1 MSAANSEGKVNHV
14 CELLKNISG
23 LLENSENA
31 DVTFLVGEAK
41 IPAHRNILA
50 CQSEYFRSMLY
61 GGLREGSEKEVKIR
75 DTNPDTFRRLL
86 RYFYTRKLSLG
97 QMEIDVILD
106 LFKLAHLFQEEKLQM
121 EIELYLESRV
131 CIENFY
137 EMLDNASLYSLQK
150 LLSACLTFS
159 DAHTV
164 EVIQCHDF
172 ITAPIERIE
181 QILARNTVTAPEI
194 EIFKAVQRWLA
205 QHIMGERERDHNG
218 KERILKLVQLAMI
231 DEMGLLTTVRES
243 KLFGPN
249 DILDALSVQKTTT
262 FGAPRIESPT
272 ENVATLDKGALVIT
286 ADYSFASTPNVL
298 IDGSRTSVKHRIP
311 SSEGI
316 TVKLGRIYT
325 IGVVGFTLWH
335 FSCEIDYSYYVETS
349 IDGQKWTRVDRMVEH
364 QRSEQIVRFP
374 EHPVR
379 YIRVVGTACSEGDEF
394 YISRFHCFS

>member
-1 MSAANSEGKVNHV
+1 
-14 CELLKNISG
+14 
-23 LLENSENA
+23 
-31 DVTFLVGEAK
+31 
-41 IPAHRNILA
+41 
-50 CQSEYFRSMLY
+50 
-61 GGLREGSEKEVKIR
+61 
-75 DTNPDTFRRLL
+75 
-86 RYFYTRKLSLG
+86 
-97 QMEIDVILD
+97 MEIDVILD

-325 IGVVGFTLWH
+325 IGVVGFTLAKFVVLH
-335 FSCEIDYSYYVETS
+335 AVF
-349 IDGQKWTRVDRMVEH
+349 
-364 QRSEQIVRFP
+364 
-374 EHPVR
+374 
-379 YIRVVGTACSEGDEF
+379 VVGEV
-394 YISRFHCFS
+394 IRLV